1 MKTGELL
8 FLEYID
14 SAVIFVCKINNS
26 PVLLIND
33 QVIMSNN
40 KFVKYVC
47 DKFHWTHYAAKQYI
61 KQHWGNINDVY

>member
-1 MKTGELL
+1 
-8 FLEYID
+8 
-14 SAVIFVCKINNS
+14 
-26 PVLLIND
+26 
-33 QVIMSNN
+33 MSNN